1 MNDTRGPSGVEN
13 VEVEHWVTLGVSIVV
28 AMLLVAAAHWVLK
41 YKLAKVWN
49 LADFIVARTRVTAYT
64 AAAVVG
70 ANLGMPDTELIDR
83 STYQTIDHVMVI
95 MMIAALTAFGITSAY
110 AFTDSILARLN
121 QTNSDADRRARRLQ
135 TQVRLL
141 RRVITS
147 VIVTVSVAAILFT
160 FPEVEALGAGLL
172 ASASVLGIVA
182 GVAAQSTLGNLF
194 AGLQLAFSDALRI
207 GDVVVVEGEWGR
219 IEELSLVNVTIKIWD
234 ERRLVVPVVNFTT
247 TSFENWTKQGTNI
260 TAKVVF
266 PLDWQVPIPEMREE
280 AGRII
285 TSSEHWDGRKWSCQV
300 VDIAETG
307 EIMVRVVAS
316 ASHTDT
322 QWFISCE
329 IREHMVAWL
338 AENCPES
345 LPRKRTEFVADSSE
359 EGEYA
364 AQYPTSAFRR
374 VGAGAAAVASEKNSM
389 TGGDPGEA

>member
-1 MNDTRGPSGVEN
+1 MEPK
-13 VEVEHWVTLGVSIVV
+13 HWIMLGIAVGIAV
-28 AMLLVAAAHWVLK
+28 LLVAIAHWVLRR
-41 YKLAKVWN
+41 YLAKQWN
-49 LADFIVARTRVTAYT
+49 LAGFIVNRTKISAYT
-64 AAAVVG
+64 AAAVIG
-70 ANLGMPDTELIDR
+70 ANLALPSRGDVDTA
-83 STYQTIDHVMVI
+83 TYATINHVMVI
-95 MMIAALTAFGITSAY
+95 LMIAALTAFGIAVAY
-110 AFTDSILARLN
+110 AFTDTVLAHLD
-121 QTNSDADRRARRLQ
+121 QSNSDADRRARRLQ

-147 VIVTVSVAAILFT
+147 VIVTISVSAILFT
-160 FPEVEALGAGLL
+160 FDEIEALGAGLL
-172 ASASVLGIVA
+172 ASAGVLGIVA

-219 IEELSLVNVTIKIWD
+219 VEELSLVNVTIKIWD
-234 ERRLVVPVVNFTT
+234 ERHLVVPVANFTT

-266 PLDWQVPIPEMREE
+266 PLDWQVPIPKMREE

-307 EIMVRVVAS
+307 EVQVRVVAS

-322 QWFISCE
+322 QWFIACE

-338 AENCPES
+338 AENYPES
-345 LPRKRTEFVADSSE
+345 LPRKRTEFVADPSE
-359 EGEYA
+359 ESEYA
-364 AQYPTSAFRR
+364 SQYPTSAFRR
-374 VGAGAAAVASEKNSM
+374 AGVPAKTAM
-389 TGGDPGEA
+389 TENNGVVGGDPGEA

>member
-1 MNDTRGPSGVEN
+1 MEPR
-13 VEVEHWVTLGVSIVV
+13 HWITLGIAVGIAV
-28 AMLLVAAAHWVLK
+28 LLVAAAHWVLRHH
-41 YKLAKVWN
+41 LAKQWN
-49 LADFIVARTRVTAYT
+49 LAEFIVDRTKVSAYT

-70 ANLGMPDTELIDR
+70 ANLALPSRGEVDSATY
-83 STYQTIDHVMVI
+83 STINHVMVI
-95 MMIAALTAFGITSAY
+95 LMIAALTAFGIAMAY
-110 AFTDSILARLN
+110 ALTDTVLVRLN
-121 QTNSDADRRARRLQ
+121 QTNSDADRRARRLK

-147 VIVTVSVAAILFT
+147 IIVTLAVAAILFT
-160 FPEVEALGAGLL
+160 FEEIQALGAGLL
-172 ASASVLGIVA
+172 ASAGVLGIVA

-194 AGLQLAFSDALRI
+194 AGLQLAFSDALRL

-219 IEELSLVNVTIKIWD
+219 VEELSLVNVTIKIWD
-234 ERRLVVPVVNFTT
+234 ERHLVVPVSNFTT

-266 PLDWQVPIPEMREE
+266 PLDWQVPIPQMREE

-285 TSSEHWDGRKWSCQV
+285 TSSDHWDGRKWSCQV

-307 EIMVRVVAS
+307 EVMVRVVAS

-338 AENCPES
+338 AENYPES

-364 AQYPTSAFRR
+364 SQYPTSAFRR
-374 VGAGAAAVASEKNSM
+374 VGAGAAAVASEKNGM

>member
-1 MNDTRGPSGVEN
+1 M
-13 VEVEHWVTLGVSIVV
+13 
-28 AMLLVAAAHWVLK
+28 
-41 YKLAKVWN
+41 
-49 LADFIVARTRVTAYT
+49 
-64 AAAVVG
+64 
-70 ANLGMPDTELIDR
+70 
-83 STYQTIDHVMVI
+83 
-95 MMIAALTAFGITSAY
+95 
-110 AFTDSILARLN
+110 
-121 QTNSDADRRARRLQ
+121 

-147 VIVTVSVAAILFT
+147 IIVTLAVAAILFT
-160 FPEVEALGAGLL
+160 FDEIQALGAGLL
-172 ASASVLGIVA
+172 ASAGVIGIVA

-194 AGLQLAFSDALRI
+194 AGLQLAFSDALRL

-219 IEELSLVNVTIKIWD
+219 VEELSLVNVTIKIWD
-234 ERRLVVPVVNFTT
+234 ERHLVVPVSNFTT

-307 EIMVRVVAS
+307 EVMVRVVAS

-338 AENCPES
+338 AENYPES

-359 EGEYA
+359 GGEYA
-364 AQYPTSAFRR
+364 SQYPTSAFRR
-374 VGAGAAAVASEKNSM
+374 VGAGAAAVASEKNGM
-389 TGGDPGEA
+389 TGGDPEIGRAT